1 MRVGFCPADVIIPE
15 NPVFEVSGDT
25 SYRDIPR
32 EIGDVEEEEE
42 EEGEVEEDE
51 EGEGEVEE
59 GEEREEV
66 PVDAMEFPDVVSSVD
81 SESVYI
87 LVNDEAERAKER
99 EVKDASNDK
108 WGINPTRGILQ
119 PSMHSLEHHDSS
131 SSGSMCP
138 ATSTSTPSSS
148 SGAVESSEDEVRS
161 KPVLQGST
169 AVRVVPPQTGS
180 MRSQTRVKLESNSG
194 NFSHPPP
201 APSSSKRL
209 SAGLHNDFHHRG
221 LVHKAAP
228 PMYRTR
234 AELSR
239 LLLENIPRE
248 ILKRM
253 VIRWPV
259 GGKRGVSRAE
269 LNKER
274 LAISTWDVSGDPLQQ
289 NFTPFFFSHR
299 CLFVVMYNL
308 ARGLDSP
315 CENYAN
321 KNLRDL
327 NDHIPTNAEVF
338 EGWLGSVTAFSKSTP
353 SVPFRCTESTPVLP
367 PIILACSFVDREEV
381 RMNPIVF
388 HQFFNRESFASYR
401 KHLVDSKAPSAVLI
415 SNVYENDGEEGYSGH
430 HLLRREIDHLA
441 RQMPYCGDSIPIQWV
456 KFEQLIYG
464 LQEQKKVIL
473 LYDHL
478 TQYISEHCNMSG
490 MLQILPVL
498 SHFHDIG
505 IISYFYRHPMLS
517 NIVITKPQWL
527 LDALSSVITSNPSK
541 WITTEAQASFARL
554 SREGVISKEYLL
566 MAYRCGRMH
575 QRYWNETLFILSCMD
590 LACCHPSLHEASSFY
605 VPCLVTH
612 SVPRT
617 MAPIHREDES
627 PVLHF
632 SSGTSI
638 LPVAVY
644 NQLVVRIIRGSQ
656 FVPKIFYSATHI
668 RLNASFHLVLSKHS
682 TSIAMKV
689 EKDHEH
695 HCRPCL
701 EMTTEPHAFSPRC
714 GHIQHVIG
722 ERAEFTSDNI
732 PALIKLANRLSG
744 THEPYLAFPDSTNSL
759 DELCPSVLNVVQHHL
774 RFLTDCWFPGLKLD
788 LLAFIKGVPVV
799 LDQYWH
805 HTVRAADKAPASV
818 CVWFK

>member
-1 MRVGFCPADVIIPE
+1 MRVGFCPAEVIIPE
-15 NPVFEVSGDT
+15 NPIFDVSGDT
-25 SYRDIPR
+25 SYQDIPR
-32 EIGDVEEEEE
+32 EIGGVE
-42 EEGEVEEDE
+42 GQVEV
-51 EGEGEVEE
+51 E

-66 PVDAMEFPDVVSSVD
+66 PVDAMEFPDVISSMD
-81 SESVYI
+81 SESVCAS
-87 LVNDEAERAKER
+87 VNERAGLVRER
-99 EVKDASNDK
+99 ERLDASKDE
-108 WGINPTRGILQ
+108 WGIKPTRGILQ
-119 PSMHSLEHHDSS
+119 PSMHSLDHHDSS
-131 SSGSMCP
+131 SSSACP
-138 ATSTSTPSSS
+138 TTSTSTQSSS

-161 KPVLQGST
+161 KPILQGST
-169 AVRVVPPQTGS
+169 ARVAPPQTGS
-180 MRSQTRVKLESNSG
+180 LRSQARVRLDSNST
-194 NFSHPPP
+194 NFSSHPTPP
-201 APSSSKRL
+201 LPLLPSSSSKRL
-209 SAGLHNDFHHRG
+209 STDLHNDSHHRG
-221 LVHKAAP
+221 LTHEAEPV
-228 PMYRTR
+228 YRTR

-315 CENYAN
+315 CESYAN

-327 NDHIPTNAEVF
+327 DDHIPTNAEVF
-338 EGWLGSVTAFSKSTP
+338 ESWLGSVTAFSKPTP
-353 SVPFRCTESTPVLP
+353 SVPFRCTESTPILP

-388 HQFFNRESFASYR
+388 HQFFNRESFTSYR

-415 SNVYENDGEEGYSGH
+415 SNVFENDGKEGYSGH

-478 TQYISEHCNMSG
+478 TQYISEHCNVSG

-505 IISYFYRHPMLS
+505 VISYFYRHPMLS

-554 SREGVISKEYLL
+554 SREGVISKENLL

-575 QRYWNETLFILSCMD
+575 QRYWNETLFILNCMD
-590 LACCHPSLHEASSFY
+590 LACCHPSLHEASSLY

-617 MAPIHREDES
+617 MAPIHHEEDELS
-627 PVLHF
+627 VLYF
-632 SSGTSI
+632 SSGISI

-656 FVPKIFYSATHI
+656 FVPKIFYSTTHI
-668 RLNASFHLVLSKHS
+668 RLNASFHLVLSKHR
-682 TSIAMKV
+682 TAIIIKV

-695 HCRPCL
+695 NCRPCL
-701 EMTTEPHAFSPRC
+701 EMTTEPYTFSPRC

-732 PALIKLANRLSG
+732 PPLIKLTNRLS
-744 THEPYLAFPDSTNSL
+744 TAHEPHLAFPDSTNSL
-759 DELCPSVLNVVQHHL
+759 DGLCPSVLNVVQHHL

-788 LLAFIKGVPVV
+788 LLAFIEGAPVI
-799 LDQYWH
+799 LDQCWH
-805 HTVRAADKAPASV
+805 HTVRSADKAPASV